1 MLGNSNKYAELHR
14 IQSFLLKKNV
24 KLKQV
29 DKNYIKKIIYMY
41 VCTYIT
47 LNITKIIF

>member
-1 MLGNSNKYAELHR
+1 MQNYTGINPFYS
-14 IQSFLLKKNV
+14 KKIV